1 MDSLN
6 PETLEI
12 IFAHIP
18 LPELLKSTSRV
29 CKHWNKI
36 ISNEKFLYFKK
47 SYYRVINKNKDEHSS
62 LTSTIEEGL
71 QNLGPQ
77 NFQVSPEIQIQQ
89 NNHMLQLQKCLPYL
103 LKSFSSNEK
112 LKLFKLQDCFSKI
125 IHHPRY
131 VQTQLIYYRL
141 LLC

>member
-36 ISNEKFLYFKK
+36 ISDEKFLYFKK
-47 SYYRVINKNKDEHSS
+47 SYYRVINKDQDELAS

-77 NFQVSPEIQIQQ
+77 KVSPEIQI
-89 NNHMLQLQKCLPYL
+89 MLQLQKCLPYL

-125 IHHPRY
+125 IHHPRF
-131 VQTQLIYYRL
+131 VQNSTDF
-141 LLC
+141 